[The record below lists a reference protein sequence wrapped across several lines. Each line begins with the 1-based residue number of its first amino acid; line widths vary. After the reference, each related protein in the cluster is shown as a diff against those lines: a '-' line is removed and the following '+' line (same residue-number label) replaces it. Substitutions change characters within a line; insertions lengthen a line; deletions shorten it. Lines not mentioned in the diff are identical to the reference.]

1 MIKINKKL
9 IILLSI
15 IILASPASSAPSSD
29 YAVGPGVGIQ
39 NNNSS
44 NIIYGGN
51 LNSGT
56 SGPNTSN
63 ANIIN
68 SNNATTNN
76 SSNNTST
83 YTTDELIGIFYP
95 GATRLMKEEIEDG
108 VYLHDGIKFKK
119 GKSLG
124 EFMLSGYCNCT
135 KCSSGIGITY
145 SGKPTRVNHTV
156 GAKLKNIPL
165 NTYLIVE
172 NTHGKNVLSYDGVY
186 QVEDTGGGAR
196 DNHLDIFQ
204 FTHDLAALVTYHGRT
219 YADVYLAEIIDDT
232 NSSNETK

>member
-15 IILASPASSAPSSD
+15 IILASPAFSAPSGD
-29 YAVGPGVGIQ
+29 YAVGPGVGIK
-39 NNNSS
+39 NNTSS

-51 LNSGT
+51 LNNNT
-56 SGPNTSN
+56 TGPNTSN

-186 QVEDTGGGAR
+186 QVEDTGSGAR

>member
-1 MIKINKKL
+1 
-9 IILLSI
+9 
-15 IILASPASSAPSSD
+15 
-29 YAVGPGVGIQ
+29 
-39 NNNSS
+39 
-44 NIIYGGN
+44 
-51 LNSGT
+51 
-56 SGPNTSN
+56 
-63 ANIIN
+63 
-68 SNNATTNN
+68 
-76 SSNNTST
+76 
-83 YTTDELIGIFYP
+83 
-95 GATRLMKEEIEDG
+95 
-108 VYLHDGIKFKK
+108 
-119 GKSLG
+119 
-124 EFMLSGYCNCT
+124 MLSGYCNCT

>member
-1 MIKINKKL
+1 MIYNKILKL
-9 IILLSI
+9 VLSI
-15 IILASPASSAPSSD
+15 CLFIIMINTFVFSAPSGD
-29 YAVGPGVGIQ
+29 YSVGPGVGIQ
-39 NNNSS
+39 NNTTG

-51 LNSGT
+51 INNGT

-63 ANIIN
+63 AVI
-68 SNNATTNN
+68 NN
-76 SSNNTST
+76 SSSMNTST

-95 GATRLMKEEIEDG
+95 GATRLMKEEIEEG

-156 GAKLKNIPL
+156 GAKLKNIPI

-204 FTHDLAALVTYHGRT
+204 FTHDLAALVTYYGRT

-232 NSSNETK
+232 STSSETK

>member
-1 MIKINKKL
+1 MTNNNIKKILKLNVFIGILVLFSIN
-9 IILLSI
+9 
-15 IILASPASSAPSSD
+15 ANFAAPSNE
-29 YAVGPGVGIQ
+29 YTIGPGIGI
-39 NNNSS
+39 NNTSNN
-44 NIIYGGN
+44 NIIYSNYSKNNVDGP
-51 LNSGT
+51 SDSPT
-56 SGPNTSN
+56 STTQN
-63 ANIIN
+63 
-68 SNNATTNN
+68 TTNQ
-76 SSNNTST
+76 SI
-83 YTTDELIGIFYP
+83 YTQEELIGIFYP
-95 GATRLMKEEIEDG
+95 GNTRLMKEEIEEG
-108 VYLHDGIKFKK
+108 IYLHDGIKFKK

-156 GAKLKNIPL
+156 GAKLKNIPI

-186 QVEDTGGGAR
+186 QVEDTGSGAR

-219 YADVYLAEIIDDT
+219 YADVYLAEPIIDNIST
-232 NSSNETK
+232 SSEIK

>member
-1 MIKINKKL
+1 MTNKKHIITYLFATL
-9 IILLSI
+9 ILVNT
-15 IILASPASSAPSSD
+15 AFAAPTSD
-29 YAVGPGVGIQ
+29 YAVGPGVGI
-39 NNNSS
+39 NNISNNNIIYSNFSKSDSSGPNNSS
-44 NIIYGGN
+44 A
-51 LNSGT
+51 
-56 SGPNTSN
+56 NTTQDV
-63 ANIIN
+63 ANQ
-68 SNNATTNN
+68 
-76 SSNNTST
+76 ST
-83 YTTDELIGIFYP
+83 YTQEELIGIFYP
-95 GATRLMKEEIEDG
+95 GATRLMKEEVEDN

-156 GAKLKNIPL
+156 GAKLKNIPI

-186 QVEDTGGGAR
+186 QVEDTGSGAR

-219 YADVYLAEIIDDT
+219 YADVYLAEPIIST
-232 NSSNETK
+232 SSEIK

>member
-1 MIKINKKL
+1 MIKINKKF

-15 IILASPASSAPSSD
+15 IILASPVSSSPSGD

-51 LNSGT
+51 LNYGT

-76 SSNNTST
+76 SSNNAST

-186 QVEDTGGGAR
+186 QVEDTGSGAR

>member
-1 MIKINKKL
+1 MITNAIQA
-9 IILLSI
+9 
-15 IILASPASSAPSSD
+15 ASSSD

-44 NIIYGGN
+44 NIIYSGEFN
-51 LNSGT
+51 NNASCPNS
-56 SGPNTSN
+56 SNTS
-63 ANIIN
+63 IIN
-68 SNNATTNN
+68 SNNTNPINTTTNVN
-76 SSNNTST
+76 SSNDAST

-232 NSSNETK
+232 NSSSDKAK

>member
-15 IILASPASSAPSSD
+15 IILASPAPSAPSGD

-56 SGPNTSN
+56 SGPYTSN

-68 SNNATTNN
+68 SYNATTDN
-76 SSNNTST
+76 SSNNAST